1 MTLSATLF
9 ISEAPQARVVTL
21 ADGSSHEMH
30 FKQLPAS
37 EFRRFFLAMQSAD
50 EAAQG
55 QAMAKLIA
63 ASICE
68 PDGKPAL
75 TVKQAMLLT
84 PAAEKAI
91 GDAVLSVNGLGG
103 REDPGDAPGK
113 T

>member
-1 MTLSATLF
+1 MTLASTLF
-9 ISEAPQARVVTL
+9 ISEAPQPRTVTL
-21 ADGSSHEMH
+21 ADGSAHQMH
-30 FKQLPAS
+30 FKQLPAA

-68 PDGKPAL
+68 PDGRPAL

-84 PAAEKAI
+84 PAAERAI
-91 GDAVLSVNGLGG
+91 GDAVLAVNGLADKG
-103 REDPGDAPGK
+103 EPGSAPGK
-113 T
+113 A